1 MRKATTLLENS
12 SVMAQHN
19 HLGIIQTKLSVNV
32 IIYCFFV
39 ECEKKSVNTSNCS
52 LGSIKKY
59 LTSVMYEFSDSKI
72 IPTLYSWQMTAK
84 IHTVHRRKHWIVF
97 IIEKRT
103 FNIICTL
110 ISSKATVLLQY
121 AMAY

>member
-39 ECEKKSVNTSNCS
+39 ECEKKSVNISNCS

-59 LTSVMYEFSDSKI
+59 LTSMMYEFSDSKTI
-72 IPTLYSWQMTAK
+72 ST
-84 IHTVHRRKHWIVF
+84 IH
-97 IIEKRT
+97 
-103 FNIICTL
+103 CTL
-110 ISSKATVLLQY
+110 SK
-121 AMAY
+121 